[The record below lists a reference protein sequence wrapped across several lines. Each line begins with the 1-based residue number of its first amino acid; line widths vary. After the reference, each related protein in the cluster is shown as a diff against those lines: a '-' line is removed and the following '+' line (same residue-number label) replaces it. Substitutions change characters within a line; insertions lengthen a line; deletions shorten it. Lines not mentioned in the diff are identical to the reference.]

1 MYVALNLEQKK
12 AVVAE
17 VGEIASTALSVVAA
31 EYRGLTVEELTEL
44 RVKSREAGVQ
54 IRVVKNSLAR
64 RAFDE
69 TGFACMNDTLVGPMI
84 LGFSQE
90 DPGGAARIMKAFSK
104 EHDKLIV
111 RSLSLGDTVLDA
123 SQLDKV
129 ASLPTRDQAI
139 SMLMS
144 VMKAPVEKFV
154 RTLAEPH
161 AKLVRTVAAV
171 RDAKEAA

>member
-1 MYVALNLEQKK
+1 VALNLEQKK

-17 VGEIASTALSVVAA
+17 VSEIASTALSVVAA

>member
-1 MYVALNLEQKK
+1 MALNLEQKK

-17 VGEIASTALSVVAA
+17 VSEIASTALSVVAA
-31 EYRGLTVEELTEL
+31 EYRGLPVEELTEL
-44 RVKSREAGVQ
+44 RIKSREAGVQ

>member
-1 MYVALNLEQKK
+1 MALNLEQKK

-31 EYRGLTVEELTEL
+31 EYRGLPVEELTEL

>member
-1 MYVALNLEQKK
+1 VALNLEQKK

-17 VGEIASTALSVVAA
+17 VSEIASTALSVVAA

-44 RVKSREAGVQ
+44 RIKSREAGVQ

>member
-1 MYVALNLEQKK
+1 MALNLEQKK

-17 VGEIASTALSVVAA
+17 VSEIASTALSVVAA

>member
-1 MYVALNLEQKK
+1 
-12 AVVAE
+12 
-17 VGEIASTALSVVAA
+17 
-31 EYRGLTVEELTEL
+31 
-44 RVKSREAGVQ
+44 
-54 IRVVKNSLAR
+54 
-64 RAFDE
+64 
-69 TGFACMNDTLVGPMI
+69 
-84 LGFSQE
+84 
-90 DPGGAARIMKAFSK
+90 
-104 EHDKLIV
+104 
-111 RSLSLGDTVLDA
+111 VLDA

>member
-1 MYVALNLEQKK
+1 MALNLEQKK

-17 VGEIASTALSVVAA
+17 VSEVAASALSVVAA
-31 EYRGLTVEELTEL
+31 EYRGLTGEELTEL
-44 RVKSREAGVQ
+44 RVKSRDAGVR

-64 RAFDE
+64 RAFED
-69 TGFACMNDTLVGPMI
+69 TGYACMNEALVGPLI

-90 DPGGAARIMKAFSK
+90 DPGGAARVMKDFSK
-104 EHDKLIV
+104 EHDKLVV
-111 RSLSLGDTVLDA
+111 RALSLGDSLMDA
-123 SQLDKV
+123 SQLNAV
-129 ASLPTRDQAI
+129 ASLPTYDQAI

-161 AKLVRTVAAV
+161 SKMVRTIAAV
-171 RDAKEAA
+171 RDVKEAA

>member
-1 MYVALNLEQKK
+1 VALNLEQKK

>member
-1 MYVALNLEQKK
+1 MALNLEQKK

-17 VGEIASTALSVVAA
+17 VNEIAASALSVVAA

-64 RAFDE
+64 RAFED
-69 TGFACMNDTLVGPMI
+69 TGYACMNEALIGPLV

-90 DPGGAARIMKAFSK
+90 DLGGAARVMKAFAK
-104 EHDKLIV
+104 DHDKLV
-111 RSLSLGDTVLDA
+111 VKALSLGDTLLDA
-123 SQLDKV
+123 SQLGAV
-129 ASLPTRDQAI
+129 ADLPTRDQAI

-161 AKLVRTVAAV
+161 SKLVRTVAAV

>member
-1 MYVALNLEQKK
+1 MALNLDEKK

-17 VGEIASTALSVVAA
+17 VNEVASSALSVVAA

-54 IRVVKNSLAR
+54 IRVVKNTLAR
-64 RAFDE
+64 RAFED
-69 TGFACMNDTLVGPMI
+69 TGYACMNEALVGPLI
-84 LGFSQE
+84 LGFSME
-90 DPGGAARIMKAFSK
+90 DPGGAARVMKAFAK

-111 RSLSLGDTVLDA
+111 KALSLGDTLLDA
-123 SQLDKV
+123 SQLGTV
-129 ASLPTRDQAI
+129 ADLPTREQALA
-139 SMLMS
+139 MLLG

>member
-1 MYVALNLEQKK
+1 MALNLEQKQ

-17 VGEIASTALSVVAA
+17 VGEIAATALSVVAA

-64 RAFDE
+64 RAFE
-69 TGFACMNDTLVGPMI
+69 GTGYACMNEALVGPLI

-90 DPGGAARIMKAFSK
+90 DPGGAARVMRDFTKS
-104 EHDKLIV
+104 HDKLV
-111 RSLSLGDTVLDA
+111 VKALSLGDTLLDS
-123 SQLDKV
+123 SQLGAV
-129 ASLPTRDQAI
+129 ADLPTRDQALA
-139 SMLMS
+139 MLLG

>member
-1 MYVALNLEQKK
+1 MALNLEQKK

>member
-1 MYVALNLEQKK
+1 MALNLEQKK

-17 VGEIASTALSVVAA
+17 VNEIAASALSVVAA

-64 RAFDE
+64 RAFED
-69 TGFACMNDTLVGPMI
+69 TGYACMNETLVGPLV

-104 EHDKLIV
+104 EHDKLV
-111 RSLSLGDTVLDA
+111 VKSLSLGDSLLDA
-123 SQLDKV
+123 SQLGTV
-129 ASLPTRDQAI
+129 ASLPTREQALAI
-139 SMLMS
+139 LMG
-144 VMKAPVEKFV
+144 VMKAPVEKLV

-161 AKLVRTVAAV
+161 GKLVRTVAAV
-171 RDAKEAA
+171 RDAKESA